1 MNPLTSWA
9 RAVPLLLLVLFS
21 FFIAPSVFWYDDA
34 EFISAVFC
42 LGIPHPTGFPLYDTL
57 ARGFT
62 LLPLGSVAFR
72 VHLASMAFSLCA
84 GWLGLR
90 LLARLGVEIGPS
102 IMGFAGL
109 LFLATPTLFLH
120 AAAAEVYA
128 LNLLLVT
135 LALHLAADVVG
146 KGPDPDRRS
155 YLLLGLLSG
164 LAIGGH
170 VAGAM
175 MVWAVTGLVT
185 LMQLRRLGLK
195 LPLMALGLFVLGASV
210 LAYLPIRAA
219 AQPFRNWGDPS
230 SWAAFVDHVSGGRI
244 LRSFDT
250 QVGQASTGSRL
261 VYAELLAGVIGEELS
276 IFLLLSGIGIAL
288 LVRSARE
295 RRARPLLALVGV
307 VVALDLAFSL
317 LANPMGIADRQTSSV
332 TLLVLV
338 LAAVA
343 PLAWLLARAARRLAM
358 HTALAVSIPVLPLAL
373 MPAAVFEADLGADHH
388 ALSLAQAAFDQV
400 PPGGML
406 VTNSDHLN
414 AGALYLQGVE
424 SYRLDALH
432 LVSVHAVE
440 SSHLRALL
448 ALHPPWRFSDSLRGL
463 PDRLDADPASREST
477 TTQLSTLHD
486 LITTNLSQ
494 RPVLWE
500 AGLDVYERSLFRT
513 RPEGFPVGLVK
524 GGPPPGDD
532 ASAALDPSRR
542 ERPYRVQLRDY
553 LLRADARLSRWTRG
567 VLSTYLSQAATA
579 RARQGDQ
586 EVAVTLLARALKL
599 DDLNHKALTNL
610 GALLSRQEH
619 FAQAIALTERAVMAR
634 PDYVTGVI
642 NLARYLAFTGRAD
655 EAQSYMD
662 DALALDPGE
671 GTRKKIRDIE
681 QMLEARAR

>member
-9 RAVPLLLLVLFS
+9 RAVPLLLLALFS

-34 EFISAVFC
+34 EFISAIFC

-62 LLPLGSVAFR
+62 LLPLGAVAFR

-84 GWLGLR
+84 AWLGLR

-102 IMGFAGL
+102 VVGFAGL

-135 LALHLAADVVG
+135 LALCLAADVVG
-146 KGPDPDRRS
+146 EAPDRRR

-164 LAIGGH
+164 VAVGGH

-185 LMQLRRLGLK
+185 LMQIRRLGIK
-195 LPLMALGLFVLGASV
+195 LPLMALGLCLLGATV

-219 AQPFRNWGDPS
+219 AEPFRNWGDPS
-230 SWAAFVDHVSGGRI
+230 SWPAFLDHVSGGRI
-244 LRSFDT
+244 LRSFDA

-261 VYAELLAGVIGEELS
+261 VYAELLAGIIGEDLS
-276 IFLLLSGIGIAL
+276 IFLLLSGIG
-288 LVRSARE
+288 LVILIRAARA

-338 LAAVA
+338 LTAVV
-343 PLAWLLARAARRLAM
+343 PLAWLLRRAVGRSALRF
-358 HTALAVSIPVLPLAL
+358 ALAVSIPVLPLAL
-373 MPAAVFEADLGADHH
+373 RPAAVFEADLGADHH

-448 ALHPPWRFSDSLRGL
+448 ALHPPWRFSDALRGL
-463 PDRLDADPASREST
+463 PQRLDADPAERESV
-477 TTQLSTLHD
+477 TTQLSTLRD
-486 LITTNLSQ
+486 LITTNLSR

-500 AGLDVYERSLFRT
+500 AGLDAYERALFRT

-524 GGPPPGDD
+524 GGPPPGD
-532 ASAALDPSRR
+532 AADLDPSPLT
-542 ERPYRVQLRDY
+542 RPYRVQLRDY
-553 LLRADARLSRWTRG
+553 LVRTDARLSHWTRG

-579 RARQGDQ
+579 RARQGDT
-586 EVAVTLLARALKL
+586 EGAVALLARALEL

-610 GALLSRQEH
+610 GALLSRQER
-619 FAQAIALTERAVMAR
+619 FDQAIALTERAVLAR

-642 NLARYLAFTGRAD
+642 NLARYLAFVGRAD
-655 EAQSYMD
+655 EAQVYMD
-662 DALALDPGE
+662 DALALDPGAA
-671 GTRKKIRDIE
+671 TKRKVEEIGRMI
-681 QMLEARAR
+681 EARAR